1 MRGEG
6 GFHKLC
12 FVLLFAKFVCP
23 IGRYY
28 RLNGLSFSPMRHHI
42 FFIFYFTSWSASAQL
57 SKSQVTD
64 HITAWYASHPDTY
77 ELRISGNEAEARVTR
92 YHPERLEESDD
103 LIEINYQGMRIQL
116 KFDKPLAE
124 ITLSADSLQ
133 LYFSYVS
140 IDGICHDIPSSG
152 WDIHPHTPASSL
164 RKQGVTFSD
173 TDGGLDITIRWSI
186 YTVMGYRDSQKCRD
200 ELSPADGSVSEDC
213 YVSVDAVLPLL
224 IAFSRLRLIG
234 Y

>member
-1 MRGEG
+1 MRSYSTLI
-6 GFHKLC
+6 LC
-12 FVLLFAKFVCP
+12 
-23 IGRYY
+23 II
-28 RLNGLSFSPMRHHI
+28 SFN
-42 FFIFYFTSWSASAQL
+42 TQAQL
-57 SKSQVTD
+57 SKSQVTN

-92 YHPERLEESDD
+92 YHPERAEESDD

-152 WDIHPHTPASSL
+152 WDIHPQTPASSL
-164 RKQGVTFSD
+164 RKQGVTFSEV
-173 TDGGLDITIRWSI
+173 DGGLDITIRWAI

-200 ELSPADGSVSEDC
+200 ELSLADGSVSEDC